1 MKKYQII
8 TFNKNCGTDEK
19 MDYSTLKEAKQDI
32 YKYNNHEY
40 VYIVNNE
47 KHTTVF
53 TKHNKTKTNYNKLT
67 KQQLIDLLEET
78 QIKLEEAEG
87 NFAYECECNKQLV
100 EIQNKLENYENA
112 DRQDV
117 LEEIK
122 YREQMND
129 EKYNFTDEEI
139 DRIVSLYKEYMG
151 EDTTWNRL
159 LNKAITQVWE
169 EKSTTNYKYMEEE

>member
-67 KQQLIDLLEET
+67 KQQLIDL
-78 QIKLEEAEG
+78 
-87 NFAYECECNKQLV
+87 
-100 EIQNKLENYENA
+100 
-112 DRQDV
+112 
-117 LEEIK
+117 
-122 YREQMND
+122 
-129 EKYNFTDEEI
+129 
-139 DRIVSLYKEYMG
+139 
-151 EDTTWNRL
+151 
-159 LNKAITQVWE
+159 
-169 EKSTTNYKYMEEE
+169 